1 MLKVISLNPQILR
14 IQGLDLPIG
23 KEPVYLPDSAIVHL
37 KNYDGLK
44 VTKVKSLRV
53 KKLKAPSTTEIDYSA
68 YSINEL
74 RSIAARF
81 GLKNVLT
88 SKKKL
93 LKFISE
99 KKC

>member
-1 MLKVISLNPQILR
+1 MLKVISSKSQVLR
-14 IQGLDLPIG
+14 FQGLALPIG
-23 KEPVYLPDSAIVHL
+23 TEPVYLPDSALVYL
-37 KNYDGLK
+37 KNCDGLK
-44 VTKVKSLRV
+44 IRRV
-53 KKLKAPSTTEIDYSA
+53 KNLKVNKLKAPLATDIDYSA

-74 RSIAARF
+74 RSIAARY

-93 LKFISE
+93 IKFISE

>member
-1 MLKVISLNPQILR
+1 MLKVTSSKSQVLR
-14 IQGLDLPIG
+14 LQGLLLPVG
-23 KEPVYLPDSAIVHL
+23 SEPIYLPDSAAVYL

-44 VTKVKSLRV
+44 VTKVKKIKV
-53 KKLKAPSTTEIDYSA
+53 NKLKAPSTTEVDYSA

-81 GLKNVLT
+81 GLKNILT